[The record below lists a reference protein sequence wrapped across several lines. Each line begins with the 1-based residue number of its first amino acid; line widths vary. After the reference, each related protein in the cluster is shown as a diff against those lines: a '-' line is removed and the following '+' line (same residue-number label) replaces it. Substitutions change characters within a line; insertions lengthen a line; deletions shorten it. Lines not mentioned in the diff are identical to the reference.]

1 MDLARKSQL
10 FIRDARKLYDDYMDI
25 QDIEH
30 SRNNNEGIYYRG
42 TTQFSDTV
50 KWYCNI
56 ISN

>member
-10 FIRDARKLYDDYMDI
+10 FIRDPRKLYDDFIDL
-25 QDIEH
+25 QVIEQ
-30 SRNNNEGIYYRG
+30 SRDNNEGIYYRG
-42 TTQFSDTV
+42 ITQFSDTV